1 MVQQETFRL
10 PAWIDFRQ
18 DTHKSSVSASERPVP
33 EYDQNMRFLKDP
45 QMTCQCPPYANTSWC
60 EIKCFGHDGSF
71 NSKLHN
77 DVISKLQLL
86 SPDPSPI
93 TPPITSNNHTA
104 WAPQPQKPP
113 APPAPPPAN
122 TQPAPRPPQPTQ
134 TSPRNPL
141 RPQAQTTN
149 PAQPSTPNPKRQQ
162 HARKA

>member
-1 MVQQETFRL
+1 MQQETFRL

-45 QMTCQCPPYANTSWC
+45 HIICQCPPYANLRDVKESA
-60 EIKCFGHDGSF
+60 SVVSS

-86 SPDPSPI
+86 SPNPSPI
-93 TPPITSNNHTA
+93 TASIPNNNHTA

-113 APPAPPPAN
+113 APPAPPHAD
-122 TQPAPRPPQPTQ
+122 THPAPRPHQPTQ
-134 TSPRNPL
+134 TSPRNPH

-149 PAQPSTPNPKRQQ
+149 RDQPSTPNRKRQ
-162 HARKA
+162 